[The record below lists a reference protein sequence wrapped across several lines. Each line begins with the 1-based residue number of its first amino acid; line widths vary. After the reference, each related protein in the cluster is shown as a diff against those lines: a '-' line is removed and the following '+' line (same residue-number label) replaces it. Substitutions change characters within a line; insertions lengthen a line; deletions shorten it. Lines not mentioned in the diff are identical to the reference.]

1 MNQHLKISIN
11 NATVLEYDKNIRLPG
26 KRRRFLDMMDSDMKA
41 GIIIGGDLIEYPNQ
55 NQRAKY
61 VAMNLVDG
69 LLKKDDTLVSITC
82 AYLGN
87 RVPDLEEIRVHENGD
102 DISMEL
108 IQK

>member
-1 MNQHLKISIN
+1 MSCYLKIIFN
-11 NATVLEYDKNIRLPG
+11 DVMVLEYDKNTRLPG
-26 KRRRFLDMMDSDMKA
+26 KRRRFLDMMDRDMNE

-69 LLKKDDTLVSITC
+69 FIKKDDTLVSITC
-82 AYLGN
+82 AYLGH
-87 RVPDLEEIRVHENGD
+87 RVPGLQEIRVQEAGD